1 MKNSD
6 PAIKNSDPAMKNSDP
21 AIKNSKRSL
30 IIQNGQTVMI
40 APGEGNPSCAIIFN
54 NLPGAN
60 FSREEQRQYKSYLAM
75 MFHDFPKL
83 TYGEIELWE
92 DGKFKQKGYINK

>member
-1 MKNSD
+1 M
-6 PAIKNSDPAMKNSDP
+6 AQQIK
-21 AIKNSKRSL
+21 
-30 IIQNGQTVMI
+30 QNGQVVMT

-54 NLPGAN
+54 NLTGVN
-60 FSREEQRQYKSYLAM
+60 FSKDERKQYKNYLTM

-92 DGKFKQKGYINK
+92 DGKFKQKGNINK

>member
-1 MKNSD
+1 M
-6 PAIKNSDPAMKNSDP
+6 AQQIK
-21 AIKNSKRSL
+21 
-30 IIQNGQTVMI
+30 QNGQVVMT

-54 NLPGAN
+54 NLTGIN
-60 FSREEQRQYKSYLAM
+60 GFDHYREYIQM

-92 DGKFKQKGYINK
+92 DGKMITKGEIKKH

>member
-1 MKNSD
+1 M
-6 PAIKNSDPAMKNSDP
+6 AQQIK
-21 AIKNSKRSL
+21 
-30 IIQNGQTVMI
+30 QNGQVVMT

-54 NLPGAN
+54 NLTGVN
-60 FSREEQRQYKSYLAM
+60 FSKEERRQYKNYLSM

-92 DGKFKQKGYINK
+92 DGKLIDKGNINK